1 MRSTTFHRFK
11 KYPGLLASC
20 NKIVKESSI
29 PQSNIFHGASLK
41 AMQENDDQAD
51 YSCRKGDF
59 FQSKYDMRAPVGK

>member
-41 AMQENDDQAD
+41 AMQENDDQAAAPTI
-51 YSCRKGDF
+51 CAERVNF
-59 FQSKYDMRAPVGK
+59 FSQNMI